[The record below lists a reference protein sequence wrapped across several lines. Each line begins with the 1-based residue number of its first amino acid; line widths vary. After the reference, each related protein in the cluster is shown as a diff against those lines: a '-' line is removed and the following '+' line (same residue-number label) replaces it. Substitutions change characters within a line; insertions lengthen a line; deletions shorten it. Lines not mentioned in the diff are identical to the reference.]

1 MRLVR
6 FSAALLLALA
16 LSIPATALAA
26 GPRDAALNPPP
37 STVYA
42 GVSNVGVF
50 RDTGP
55 TDSWT
60 GLTALPSTSGT
71 LALATGDS
79 AHWRD
84 VCVGLDSGVD
94 CSHDSGATWSAG
106 LSGHAVHA
114 VLIASAGAQTVFAGA
129 ERLYRSDDGGRTW
142 LTAGITRSVN
152 TLAQAPGSLYAG
164 GNGRVWVSH
173 DNGQTWAAS
182 SGKGLPSRL
191 TINGLAVKGTT
202 LYAATSEGVWQTG
215 GGGTWTQAHALPV
228 KAVTALTATPSRVVA
243 LVAGDGLYASA
254 DGQTWSASPVP
265 GLTGTVAALA
275 QDQDPQQPNM
285 LVVGDTAGAVRWS
298 QDGGQ
303 TWSALGSTVAG
314 NDGNAISALAI
325 VQRMP
330 LPVDAVADP
339 HQATSVYANGHTV
352 SAPFL
357 TYWQARADVL
367 GAPETQA
374 FTDTKHLG
382 ATAQYFQN
390 GELLQTGSGV
400 TPAPLGAEQQ
410 PVGGATHAS
419 YTPDPHFI
427 KYWTEHGGQ
436 KVFGSAVSP
445 LLNRPIGDG
454 TGRSYLVQYFRNARL
469 EYRPT
474 LNGYVVAPGNL
485 GDQALQAMGW
495 L

>member
-1 MRLVR
+1 MRLSR
-6 FSAALLLALA
+6 LPAALLLALA
-16 LSIPATALAA
+16 LSIPAVAFAA
-26 GPRDAALNPPP
+26 GPRDVALNPPP

-42 GVSNVGVF
+42 SVSNVGVF

-60 GLTALPSTSGT
+60 GLTALPSASGA

-79 AHWRD
+79 THWRD

-94 CSHDSGATWSAG
+94 CSHDSGATWSGG
-106 LSGHAVHA
+106 LSGHTVHA
-114 VLIASAGAQTVFAGA
+114 VLIALSGARTIFTGA

-142 LTAGITRSVN
+142 LTTGITRSVSAL
-152 TLAQAPGSLYAG
+152 TQTGGSLYAG
-164 GNGRVWVSH
+164 GNGRVWISS
-173 DNGQTWAAS
+173 DGQSWS
-182 SGKGLPSRL
+182 PYGRGLPVRL
-191 TINGLAVKGTT
+191 TVNSLAVRGATV
-202 LYAATSEGVWQTG
+202 YAATSEGVWQTS
-215 GGGTWTQAHALPV
+215 GGTWTQARTLPA
-228 KAVTALTATPSRVVA
+228 KPAPAVIATASRVIA
-243 LVAGDGLYASA
+243 LVAGDGLYTST
-254 DGQTWSASPVP
+254 DGQTWSPSSVP
-265 GLTGTVAALA
+265 PGPSGTVAALA

-285 LVVGDTAGAVRWS
+285 LVVGDTNGAVRWS
-298 QDGGQ
+298 QDGGH

-314 NDGNAISALAI
+314 NDGNAINALAV
-325 VQRMP
+325 VQRVQ

-339 HQATSVYANGHTV
+339 HQLTSVYANWHTV

-357 TYWQARADVL
+357 SYWQAHSDVL

-374 FTDTKHLG
+374 FTDTKHGG

-400 TPAPLGAEQQ
+400 APAPLGAEQQ
-410 PVGGATHAS
+410 PGGFAARVS

-436 KVFGSAVSP
+436 KVFGPAVSP
-445 LLNRPIGDG
+445 LLNKPIGDG
-454 TGRSYLVQYFRNARL
+454 TARSYLVQYFRNARL

-474 LNGYVVAPGNL
+474 LDGYVVAPGAL

>member
-6 FSAALLLALA
+6 FLAALLLALA
-16 LSIPATALAA
+16 LSIPAAAFAA
-26 GPRDAALNPPP
+26 GPRDTALNPPP

-50 RDTGP
+50 KDTGP
-55 TDSWT
+55 TGSWT
-60 GLTALPSTSGT
+60 GLTALPSTSGA

-79 AHWRD
+79 MHWRD

-94 CSHDSGATWSAG
+94 CSHDGGATWYGG
-106 LSGHAVHA
+106 LSGHMVHA
-114 VLIASAGAQTVFAGA
+114 VLIALSGARTIFAGA

-152 TLAQAPGSLYAG
+152 ALAQAPGSLYAG
-164 GNGRVWVSH
+164 GNGRVRVSH
-173 DNGQTWAAS
+173 DNGQTWVS
-182 SGKGLPSRL
+182 SYGRGLPSRL
-191 TINGLAVKGTT
+191 TVNSLAVRGATV
-202 LYAATSEGVWQTG
+202 YAATSEGVWQTG
-215 GGGTWTQAHALPV
+215 GGTWTQARTLPA
-228 KAVTALTATPSRVVA
+228 KAAPAVTATPSRIIA
-243 LVAGDGLYASA
+243 LVAGEGLYAST
-254 DGQTWSASPVP
+254 DGQTWSPSSIP

-285 LVVGDTAGAVRWS
+285 LVVGDTNGAVRWS

-314 NDGNAISALAI
+314 NDGNAISALAV
-325 VQRMP
+325 VQRVQ

-339 HQATSVYANGHTV
+339 HQPANVYVNGHTV

-357 TYWQARADVL
+357 TYWQAHSDVL

-374 FTDTKHLG
+374 FTDTKHGG
-382 ATAQYFQN
+382 AAAQYFQN

-410 PVGGATHAS
+410 PGGATARAS
-419 YTPDPHFI
+419 YAPDAHFI

-445 LLNRPIGDG
+445 LLNKPIGDG

-474 LNGYVVAPGNL
+474 LDGYVVAPGNL